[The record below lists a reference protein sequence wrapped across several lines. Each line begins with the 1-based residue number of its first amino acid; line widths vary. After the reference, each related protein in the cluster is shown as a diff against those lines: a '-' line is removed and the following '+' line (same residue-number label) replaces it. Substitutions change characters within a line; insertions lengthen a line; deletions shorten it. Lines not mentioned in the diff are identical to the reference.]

1 MDTHFNF
8 HFANAYDDPVTG
20 EVGQDEEAHGGRRD
34 GGDGRLKGGVC
45 GGWSQVVF
53 DTVRVPKLFLT
64 DNQGRDGKPVWEVVD
79 YEREVSR
86 QAGRYRQQ

>member
-1 MDTHFNF
+1 M
-8 HFANAYDDPVTG
+8 
-20 EVGQDEEAHGGRRD
+20 
-34 GGDGRLKGGVC
+34 LKGGVC

-86 QAGRYRQQ
+86 HAGRHRQQQQHEAYTSDERRWFGQGQA